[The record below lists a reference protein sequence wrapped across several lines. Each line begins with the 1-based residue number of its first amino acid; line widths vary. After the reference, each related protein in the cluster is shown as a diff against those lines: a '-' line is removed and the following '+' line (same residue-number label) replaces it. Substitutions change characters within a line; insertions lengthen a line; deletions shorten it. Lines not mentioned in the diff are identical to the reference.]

1 MQTLIMLLK
10 ILSIPLLIIIGELH
24 MNERTKTILL
34 LVVDFLY
41 NSFLGSVTSFA
52 MIMISV
58 LEMAAPAGVK
68 VKVFSEKDAAKILK
82 EGLKTPT
89 ILLAKSPLAYRRIIE
104 EGVELEAIN
113 LGGMGINE
121 KRETLYKN
129 IAASEEERN
138 AIKECLEKGIDI
150 KIQVIPDDK
159 IVDVKDVI

>member
-58 LEMAAPAGVK
+58 LESSYL
-68 VKVFSEKDAAKILK
+68 FILSAIII
-82 EGLKTPT
+82 G
-89 ILLAKSPLAYRRIIE
+89 ILILAYLITINMYVKRKLYINILIYIIIIIV
-104 EGVELEAIN
+104 GFLSG
-113 LGGMGINE
+113 LF
-121 KRETLYKN
+121 LY
-129 IAASEEERN
+129 
-138 AIKECLEKGIDI
+138 
-150 KIQVIPDDK
+150 
-159 IVDVKDVI
+159 

>member
-1 MQTLIMLLK
+1 
-10 ILSIPLLIIIGELH
+10 
-24 MNERTKTILL
+24 
-34 LVVDFLY
+34 
-41 NSFLGSVTSFA
+41 
-52 MIMISV
+52 
-58 LEMAAPAGVK
+58 MAKP
-68 VKVFSEKDAAKILK
+68 
-82 EGLKTPT
+82 
-89 ILLAKSPLAYRRIIE
+89 PLAYRRIIE

>member
-1 MQTLIMLLK
+1 MENVLLARVDDRLIHGQVMTAWMKRLPAK
-10 ILSIPLLIIIGELH
+10 EIMVIDNKVAKDE
-24 MNERTKTILL
+24 
-34 LVVDFLY
+34 F
-41 NSFLGSVTSFA
+41 
-52 MIMISV
+52 MISV
-58 LEMAAPAGVK
+58 LEMAAPPGVK
-68 VKVFSEKDAAKILK
+68 VKVFSEKDAANILK

>member
-1 MQTLIMLLK
+1 MENVLLARVDDRLIHGQVMTAWMKRLPAK
-10 ILSIPLLIIIGELH
+10 EIMVIDNKVAKDE
-24 MNERTKTILL
+24 
-34 LVVDFLY
+34 F
-41 NSFLGSVTSFA
+41 
-52 MIMISV
+52 MISV
-58 LEMAAPAGVK
+58 LEMAAPTGVK

-129 IAASEEERN
+129 IAASEEERD